1 MKISIN
7 NKRGWDINPALF
19 FSIYNNMA
27 RACLNKLSGN
37 FNQECT
43 ITQNGIKNIYLM
55 YPEDVTL
62 SLNSN
67 TGHVAYISF
76 GETSKSYLV
85 EGYKQNIQ
93 LTTTARTTDVSLRL
107 DYSLTFKI
115 PRGSTLSL
123 RAFSTGR
130 FYVMVEYL
138 SGFSILLGRTCPLE
152 CSAIESDSN
161 AAGGMFTIT
170 LTAPEG
176 SPGDHQF
183 EVDKG
188 AKDTIILKSV

>member
-1 MKISIN
+1 
-7 NKRGWDINPALF
+7 
-19 FSIYNNMA
+19 MA

-37 FNQECT
+37 IQQVCT
-43 ITQNGIKNIYLM
+43 ITQNGIKNIYLL

-67 TGHVAYISF
+67 TGIVAYVSF
-76 GETSKSYLV
+76 KETAKSYLV

-93 LTTTARTTDVSLRL
+93 LTTAARTTDVSLRL

-115 PRGSTLSL
+115 PRESTLPL
-123 RAFSTGR
+123 RSFSAGR

-138 SGFSILLGRTCPLE
+138 SGFAILLGRACPLE

-161 AAGGMFTIT
+161 AAGGMFNIT

-176 SPGDHQF
+176 SPGDYQF
-183 EVDKG
+183 ELSTT